1 MSSNF
6 DQQVASNSITIY
18 FRKVSSIFDNFV
30 DKHTRETQN
39 KKSIEFEY
47 VFRQKVSTQ
56 FKFNQNFVSQIS
68 KAKRQKIINIQ
79 IFRASD
85 LSDSNL

>member
-1 MSSNF
+1 MNSNF
-6 DQQVASNSITIY
+6 DQQVASNSITIC
-18 FRKVSSIFDNFV
+18 FRKISNVFDNFV

>member
-1 MSSNF
+1 MSFDF
-6 DQQVASNSITIY
+6 DQQIASNSITIY
-18 FRKVSSIFDNFV
+18 FRKISNVFENFV
-30 DKHTRETQN
+30 DKHTREIQN

-47 VFRQKVSTQ
+47 VFRQKVSIQ
-56 FKFNQNFVSQIS
+56 FKFNQKSVSQLS